1 MWRVFWQYSLAYEG
15 SHQEDLGGVSAFAG
29 AGHRI
34 RGGGVQ
40 AGLDEERKRELETLL
55 ATRSM
60 PFGDEE
66 LPLALF
72 IYMSGWDR

>member
-1 MWRVFWQYSLAYEG
+1 MKGHIKKTWAVYRPSRVRAIGSEAEG
-15 SHQEDLGGVSAFAG
+15 FK
-29 AGHRI
+29 
-34 RGGGVQ
+34 
-40 AGLDEERKRELETLL
+40 LDWTRKRKRELETLL